1 MQAMTGQTLTL
12 HGTIVF
18 LCDAEGPAIVGERGA
33 ADLIGDAFGAGAMM
47 IAIPLARLGPDFLRL
62 STRVAGELLQK
73 LVNYRFQV
81 AILGDVSA
89 AVATSDALR
98 DFVVESNRG
107 DTVWFLPDLAALETR
122 LAGQAS

>member
-1 MQAMTGQTLTL
+1 MTGQTLTL
-12 HGTIVF
+12 HGTVVF
-18 LCDAEGPAIVGERGA
+18 LRNTDGPLIAGDRGA
-33 ADLIGDAFGAGAMM
+33 ADLIGEAIGSGATM

-81 AILGDVSA
+81 VILGDVSE
-89 AVATSDALR
+89 AVAASDALR

-107 DTVWFLPDLAALETR
+107 ETVWFLPDLAALEAR
-122 LAGQAS
+122 LAP